1 MLTNRAIII
10 PITLD
15 IKCHVSVLFEANRL
29 PKRYL
34 LTALHF
40 HSKIIAKTWDKLV
53 EFTSVFDAF
62 NRNCLSGS
70 TDYHVDEVRFRLIV
84 SKDKPPKLN
93 VFMYRSGQEALNY
106 NFSKYETLMIA
117 NKLSK
122 IISKLDLENGSQ

>member
-1 MLTNRAIII
+1 MLTNRVIII
-10 PITLD
+10 PINTD
-15 IKCHVSVLFEANRL
+15 IKCHLLVFFESNRL
-29 PKRYL
+29 PKRYQFREL
-34 LTALHF
+34 YF
-40 HSKIIAKTWDKLV
+40 HAKMIASTWDKLV
-53 EFTSVFDAF
+53 DFTSVFDAF

-70 TDYHVDEVRFRLIV
+70 TDYYVDEVRFRLIV

-122 IISKLDLENGSQ
+122 IISKLDLENGFQ